1 MGFPTISDS
10 AVVVMTRDLLVSEF
24 GDEVVILNLRDGVY
38 HGLEETGA
46 RIWRLLREPV
56 TFRNIR
62 DVVVSEYD
70 VAPEQCERDVRAL
83 IGELAASGLVEIR
96 ESSG

>member
-1 MGFPTISDS
+1 MASPTISDS
-10 AVVVMTRDLLVSEF
+10 AMVVMTSDLLVSEF

-38 HGLEETGA
+38 HGLEEAGA

-56 TFRNIR
+56 TVRNIR
-62 DVVVSEYD
+62 DVVVSEFD

-83 IGELAASGLVEIR
+83 IVELVASGLVEIK
-96 ESSG
+96 ESPG

>member
-10 AVVVMTRDLLVSEF
+10 AVVVKTRDLLVSEF
-24 GDEVVILNLRDGVY
+24 GDEVVILTLRDGVY

-46 RIWRLLREPV
+46 RIGRLLREPV

-62 DVVVSEYD
+62 DLVVSEYD

-96 ESSG
+96 ENSG